1 MHEMH
6 EASMALAVGMG
17 LLSGA
22 HCFAMCGGIAGALV
36 FSLPQEIRQNRLKL
50 ALYLVLYSIGRIT
63 SYTLAGALLGL
74 IGAVTFSA
82 LSPAGGHEA
91 LRGLAVVILIAI
103 GMNIGGWLPQ
113 LSRLENLGDRLWRRI
128 EPWGRRLLPVRSPL
142 HALLYGMLWGW
153 LPCTMVY
160 STLFW
165 ASTSGGA
172 VEGGA
177 LMLSFGVGTLPALL
191 SAGALT
197 RFISGLGQRQG
208 LRRAAGILIIAFA
221 GLGWLYSGGCW
232 IGPSPACAVR

>member
-1 MHEMH
+1 MHETSLLVAAM
-6 EASMALAVGMG
+6 MG

-36 FSLPQEIRQNRLKL
+36 FSLPMEIRQSRLRLGLYL
-50 ALYLVLYSIGRIT
+50 ALYSLGRIG
-63 SYTLAGALLGL
+63 SYGLAGAALGL

-91 LRGLAVVILIAI
+91 LRSLAAVILIAI
-103 GMNIGGWLPQ
+103 GLNIGGWLPQ
-113 LSRLENLGDRLWRRI
+113 LSRLENFGDRLWRRI
-128 EPWGRRLLPVRSPL
+128 EPLGRRLLPVRSPL
-142 HALLYGMLWGW
+142 QALLYGLIWGW

-172 VEGGA
+172 IEGGA

-191 SAGALT
+191 SAGALA

-232 IGPSPACAVR
+232 IGPAPACALR

>member
-1 MHEMH
+1 LHDMHETSLVVAAM
-6 EASMALAVGMG
+6 MG

-36 FSLPQEIRQNRLKL
+36 FSLPLEARQSRFKLASYL
-50 ALYLVLYSIGRIT
+50 ALYSLGRIS
-63 SYTLAGALLGL
+63 SYALAGAVLGL
-74 IGAVTFSA
+74 IGAATFSS

-91 LRGLAVVILIAI
+91 LRGLAAVILIAI

-142 HALLYGMLWGW
+142 HALLYGIIWGW

-172 VEGGA
+172 IEGGA

-197 RFISGLGQRQG
+197 RFISELGQRQG
-208 LRRAAGILIIAFA
+208 LRQAAGILIIAFA
-221 GLGWLYSGGCW
+221 GLGWIYSGGCW